1 MGFCIVLIYLV
12 LSCLVVVSW
21 RSVCSFLNGNGGEVD
36 LRKRGRGG
44 KELGGPEGGEAVIG
58 M

>member
-1 MGFCIVLIYLV
+1 M
-12 LSCLVVVSW
+12 
-21 RSVCSFLNGNGGEVD
+21 D

-58 M
+58 MYCMREESTFNNKKEINDE